1 MRYLLLIVLLCGCN
15 YVKEDSMVIDSVTSY
30 KEEYLYTVKSR
41 GSLNGK
47 PYYFTFVSNKKFHV
61 NDKVQFSLKENENVK

>member
-15 YVKEDSMVIDSVTSY
+15 YIKEDSMIISSVESH
-30 KEEYLYTVKSR
+30 KEEYLYTVKSK
-41 GSLNGK
+41 GSFNQK

-61 NDKVQFSLKENENVK
+61 NDKVQFTLKEE